1 MVKDNLDGAV
11 TFNNNDIFTFPY
23 VVNFTDDSRPA
34 RFIDVGHFELK
45 SYFYKSELCF
55 GSEYLYFPFHVC
67 INRDFRNSR
76 PDLSRMILRRT
87 DFIDPI
93 GTNLTLKNLEAKD
106 KGGSKERREESR
118 LRNGENM

>member
-1 MVKDNLDGAV
+1 MVKDNLDGAF

-34 RFIDVGHFELK
+34 RFIDVGHLELK

-67 INRDFRNSR
+67 INRDFTSRFVANDFKANGFHRFDRNE
-76 PDLSRMILRRT
+76 
-87 DFIDPI
+87 F
-93 GTNLTLKNLEAKD
+93 NVKKF
-106 KGGSKERREESR
+106 GSKRQRRIEREEGR
-118 LRNGENM
+118 IAVAKR